1 MHFSANISA
10 SLFGTVALANLSP
23 TIGLDFDIQKPL
35 HLEQE
40 IYGGDIPAPPQPEPI
55 EVTELPLPPVTHDES
70 EGGCTLAINPRG
82 TGCISRTP
90 GLQSGSFLPDGK
102 HVLASLN
109 FAGGHVSSIYTGP
122 QLIIVKTD
130 GSTFPN
136 GDSWK
141 CLTCGIP
148 QTQQVGRSSTMDYPQ
163 AFADGTRVLF
173 GTNILD
179 CGSYQLSTED
189 CTPQRSH
196 IFPIRWNINADGSG
210 ESGVMRELRRHP
222 DDLHIGFSAMSFSQ
236 AGISQFGYFARL
248 QFNPN
253 PTTGLPLSPR
263 YDLVSVITLFNPEG
277 PHPISVEGSKFTINP
292 QAITVGELR
301 GFSGR
306 GKEVIYIGYPA
317 ESCNIDVF
325 AADLTTGTVRRLTSH
340 PEYVDPIDVSSD
352 DQWSVVMDTRGS
364 GRQMFLSAMRGV
376 PPIIDLVITAVVA
389 SVRNN
394 GQRRFFQPW
403 LIDRY
408 GDRGD
413 YFGQRI
419 NAGGDGKPGSVNDA
433 QWNGMADPKWSL
445 DGTSI
450 VYWQQ
455 LTHFPACGGNNPLP
469 CPKST
474 AQGGAIDRLML
485 AKRTSRE
492 PVPWVPVAPVSD
504 NVPWGVPYIPGSA
517 APARKRIPP
526 GNYTLSGKIQGSAS
540 IELLPSSAGT
550 VISTV
555 AVTYHNFSDDGENV
569 ISGSEEVTVSNKSP
583 TLSHVDWVSN
593 LTSTGNI
600 FSTKQTGVDGFHL
613 DLDVMTN
620 HFNANGTLTTTVDGN
635 VYLQPANET

>member
-1 MHFSANISA
+1 MRFSTNISA
-10 SLFGTVALANLSP
+10 VAFGAVALANVSP
-23 TIGLDFDIQKPL
+23 ATEHEFNIQKYL
-35 HLEQE
+35 IMDQE
-40 IYGGDIPAPPQPEPI
+40 TYQEPIPAPPQPEPI
-55 EVTELPLPPVTHDES
+55 EVAELPLPPVTQDES
-70 EGGCTLAINPRG
+70 EGGCTAAINPRE

-90 GLQSGSFLPDGK
+90 GLQSGNFLPDGK

-109 FAGGHVSSIYTGP
+109 FAGAPASGIFTGP

-136 GDSWK
+136 GDPWK

-148 QTQQVGRSSTMDYPQ
+148 SSQQVGRSPTMDYPQ
-163 AFADGTRVLF
+163 AFTEGTRVLF

-179 CGSYQLSTED
+179 CGSYQLASED

-210 ESGVMRELRRHP
+210 EGGAMRELRRHP
-222 DDLHIGFSAMSFSQ
+222 DDVHLGFSAMSFSK
-236 AGISQFGYFARL
+236 AGISQLGYFARL

-263 YDLVSVITLFNPEG
+263 YDLVNVTTLFNPEG
-277 PHPISVEGSKFTINP
+277 PQPISVEGKKVIISP

-301 GFSGR
+301 SFSGR
-306 GKEVIYIGYPA
+306 GKEVIYIGYPV

-325 AADLTTGTVRRLTSH
+325 AADLITGAVRRLTSH
-340 PEYVDPIDVSSD
+340 PEYVDPIDISSND
-352 DQWSVVMDTRGS
+352 KWSVVMDTRGS

-376 PPIIDLVITAVVA
+376 PPIIDMVVTAVVA

-403 LIDRY
+403 LIDQY
-408 GDRGD
+408 GDRGE

-419 NAGGDGKPGSVNDA
+419 NTGGDGKPGSVNDP

-445 DGTSI
+445 DGTAI

-455 LTHFPACGGNNPLP
+455 LTHAPACGERNPLP
-469 CPKST
+469 CPSST
-474 AQGGAIDRLML
+474 AQGGRIDRLML
-485 AKRTSRE
+485 AKLKSRK
-492 PVPWVPVAPVSD
+492 PVPWLPVAPVSD
-504 NVPWGVPYIPGSA
+504 KIPWGVPYVPGS
-517 APARKRIPP
+517 PPPEMRRIPP
-526 GNYTLSGKIQGSAS
+526 GNYTLTGQKSGSAS
-540 IELLPSSAGT
+540 IELSQRPDGT
-550 VISTV
+550 AISTV
-555 AVTYHNFSDDGENV
+555 AITYHNFSDDGENI
-569 ISGSEEVTVSNKSP
+569 ISGSEQVTTLNKSP
-583 TLSHVDWVSN
+583 TLSHVDWFSN
-593 LTSTGNI
+593 LTSTGKTL
-600 FSTKQTGVDGFHL
+600 STKQTSADGFHL

-620 HFNANGTLTTTVDGN
+620 HFNANGTLTTTVDGK